1 MPATKPSLLCQ
12 PLPPMRLAGAT
23 RQSVPVTPGL
33 APFRRGLFCLAALA
47 LPALGITLADQVHR
61 AGEAGALQAAAAP
74 LAPSS
79 GSAAAPSGLL
89 PRGREGATPTP
100 LPPAALVL
108 RASLPSDPSSP
119 R

>member
-1 MPATKPSLLCQ
+1 MPETKPSLLCQ

-23 RQSVPVTPGL
+23 RQAFPATPGL

-89 PRGREGATPTP
+89 RLGHDAAMAPA
-100 LPPAALVL
+100 LPPAGLVL
-108 RASLPSDPSSP
+108 RASLPFDPSSP